1 VLTLKKLPEEME
13 IKCTSRKWNPNH
25 TPLQVYQL
33 FVFIDKAY
41 SYKNALLLQIMSK
54 LNITIL
60 GSGTSQGVPVIACPC
75 EVCASHDLRDKRLR
89 SSILIESEK
98 VTVVIDTGPDFRQQM
113 LREDVKKLD
122 AVLITHSHKDHIA
135 GMDDVRS
142 FNFLTKKAMKVYAA
156 PWDQEV
162 IRREFSYAFEDKK
175 YPGVPEI
182 ELINLDE
189 NEIKVKDLIIQPIPV
204 KHRFL
209 TVFAFRIGPFAY
221 ITDANKISEKSME
234 ALHGVKYLVI
244 DALRREKHIS
254 HFNLEEAIEVSR
266 KIGAEKT
273 WFTHVSH
280 AMGQAM
286 TINKTLPQGMQ
297 LAWDGML
304 ISVEM

>member
-1 VLTLKKLPEEME
+1 MLKL
-13 IKCTSRKWNPNH
+13 IRNTG
-25 TPLQVYQL
+25 
-33 FVFIDKAY
+33 Y
-41 SYKNALLLQIMSK
+41 SYKNALFLQPMSK

-89 SSILIESEK
+89 SSILLETDET
-98 VTVVIDTGPDFRQQM
+98 TVVIDTGPDFRQQM
-113 LREDVKKLD
+113 LRKNVKKLD

-142 FNFLTKKAMKVYAA
+142 FNFLTEKPMKVFAS
-156 PWDQEV
+156 PKDQAD

-182 ELINLDE
+182 ELIDLDE
-189 NEIKVKDLIIQPIPV
+189 NEIIINGLKIQPIRV

-234 ALHGVKYLVI
+234 ALKGVKYLVI
-244 DALRREKHIS
+244 DALRKEKHIS
-254 HFNLEEAIEVSR
+254 HFNLEEAMEVSR
-266 KIGAEKT
+266 KIGAVKT
-273 WFTHVSH
+273 WFTHISH
-280 AMGQAM
+280 LMGFAA
-286 TINKTLPQGMQ
+286 TINKTLPEGMQ

-304 ISVEM
+304 ISLDI